1 MEFKLNEV
9 VTSAE
14 MAKYKVIK
22 KIKGDLRNPKGQEI
36 EEEYPMFLY
45 KKTLRTYNPDIGDG
59 GRISGQL
66 CGKILK
72 IYPLKYGDY
81 ILIEDERYKVTEVLP
96 RLRADFKE
104 FVLEKTD
111 E

>member
-1 MEFKLNEV
+1 MEFKLSEV

-22 KIKGDLRNPKGQEI
+22 KIKGDLRNPKGEEI

-45 KKTLRTYNPDIGDG
+45 KKTLRTYNPDTNG
-59 GRISGQL
+59 GTITGQL
-66 CGKILK
+66 CGKLLK
-72 IYPLKYGDY
+72 VYTLKHGDY
-81 ILIEDERYKVTEVLP
+81 VIVEEEKYKVTEVLP

>member
-66 CGKILK
+66 CGKLLK
-72 IYPLKYGDY
+72 VYSLRCRDYVLVEGEKYK
-81 ILIEDERYKVTEVLP
+81 ITEILP

>member
-22 KIKGDLRNPKGQEI
+22 KIKGDLRNPKGEEI
-36 EEEYPMFLY
+36 EEEYPMVLY

-66 CGKILK
+66 CGKLLK
-72 IYPLKYGDY
+72 VYSLRCGDCV
-81 ILIEDERYKVTEVLP
+81 IVEEEKYKVTEVLP

-104 FVLEKTD
+104 FTLEKTD